1 MSKYS
6 VTTPVSLGQI
16 VDSFDLNCLVKPS
29 GYCASF
35 KSDLQLFVDD
45 YCKNKINYATL
56 DKKCLEA
63 SSNQSLLQAIINKL
77 DCSVPSGST
86 TTPSTNLDISNIN
99 FCSTDSWVCPDCF
112 SCDDCLIPK
121 DAQGNPIVNYTV
133 KDLFQNYIRR
143 INSLQK
149 VICTQKAALDA
160 QQTQINSLLNR
171 VALIENNCC
180 NTTLVS
186 TIQALTSRVN
196 SLDSQVQA
204 HQTDIVDIQTN
215 CC

>member
-6 VTTPVSLGQI
+6 VTTPVSLSQI
-16 VDSFDLNCLVKPS
+16 VDSFDLKCLVKPS

-35 KSDLQLFVDD
+35 KNDLQLFVDD
-45 YCKNKINYATL
+45 YCKNKIDYSTL
-56 DKKCLEA
+56 DKKCLTA
-63 SSNQSLLQAIINKL
+63 SSNQSLIQAIINKL
-77 DCSVPSGST
+77 DCSGTTGT
-86 TTPSTNLDISNIN
+86 TTTSTNLDISNIN
-99 FCSTDSWVCPDCF
+99 FCSSDGWECPDCF

-149 VICTQKAALDA
+149 VICTQETALAA
-160 QQTQINSLLNR
+160 QQVQINSLLNR
-171 VALIENNCC
+171 VTLIENNCC

-186 TIQALTSRVN
+186 SIQALTSRIN
-196 SLDSQVQA
+196 SVDAQVQT
-204 HQTDIVDIQTN
+204 HQTDIEDIQTN